1 MNEPHDP
8 LQFVKQFHQILAAD
22 KLLVGFFLGAGCPC
36 SIQVPKENGDQ
47 SAPLIADIAGLTKT
61 VSETLLASDGVAEPF
76 HRFRDVLEEDG
87 VDTPN
92 IEVMLSRIRSL
103 RDAAGA
109 GEVRGLSAENLKDLD
124 RTICTTI
131 SKTVAKTLPDDDTPY
146 HCLAEFA
153 HSRRLPP
160 LEIFTT
166 NYDLLA
172 EQALESR
179 QVPFFDGFIG
189 ASRPF
194 FDQQSIEDDVLPSR
208 WTLLWKLHG
217 SINWRFDRSTKVI
230 SRSVNPS
237 DGDEL
242 LIHPSHLKY
251 DESRRM
257 PYLVMID
264 RLKGFLRN
272 EKRPVALFVVGHS
285 FSDDH
290 LNATLI
296 ESLRANPSAAC
307 YALQFGNLTDYQEAE
322 RLAMGE
328 ANLNVLA
335 QSEAIIRKRRGK
347 WIAGPATDLASLA
360 NAFEFVSGDD
370 GERGGGANVEHAA
383 SDGSD
388 GRRFCRFLLGDFKR
402 FGAFLSEV
410 AGEVTRY
417 GASFE
422 S

>member
-1 MNEPHDP
+1 MSEFHDP

-22 KLLVGFFLGAGCPC
+22 KLLVGLFLGAGCPC
-36 SIQVPKENGDQ
+36 SIKVPNEEDGR
-47 SAPLIADIAGLTKT
+47 SAPLIADIQGLTKT
-61 VSETLLASDGVAEPF
+61 ISERLLAVDDMAGPLRRLCA
-76 HRFRDVLEEDG
+76 VLKEDG
-87 VDTPN
+87 AAKPN

-103 RDAAGA
+103 RDAAGSR
-109 GEVRGLSAENLKDLD
+109 EVRGLSAENLRHLD
-124 RTICTTI
+124 RAICATI
-131 SKTVAKTLPDDDTPY
+131 SETVAKTLPRDGTPY

-153 HSRRLPP
+153 YSGRIPP

-166 NYDLLA
+166 NYDLLT

-179 QVPFFDGFIG
+179 KVAFFDGFVG
-189 ASRPF
+189 SRRPF
-194 FDQQSIEDDVLPSR
+194 FDQQSIEDDILPDR

-217 SINWRFDRSTKVI
+217 SINWRFDRNTKVI
-230 SRSVNPS
+230 SRSLDPS

-272 EKRPVALFVVGHS
+272 GKRPAALFVVGHS

-290 LNATLI
+290 LNATLL

-307 YALQFGNLTDYQEAE
+307 YALQFGDLGNYKAAE
-322 RLAMGE
+322 RLAMTE

-335 QSEAIIRKRRGK
+335 RNEAVIQKRRGK
-347 WIAGPATDLASLA
+347 WRASPAAESASFA
-360 NAFEFVSGDD
+360 NAFEFLSDGGDD
-370 GERGGGANVEHAA
+370 CCGVNMERSTNGASEEP
-383 SDGSD
+383 
-388 GRRFCRFLLGDFKR
+388 RLCRFLLGDFKR
-402 FGAFLSEV
+402 FGVFLREV
-410 AGEVTRY
+410 AGKTTRQP
-417 GASFE
+417 ASLG